1 MKSASVEQ
9 GSGNTAGN
17 ANPFL
22 PMGASYRAAIIGYL
36 VLYHLI
42 FPAFAVGDTAGPLI
56 AFRLLSE
63 ALFVVLS
70 VLPFILLRQE
80 GGWLHPLM
88 LPAVLAVAKEVFK
101 NPMAL
106 INPIASPMVYLGAKT
121 YSPANSLRLSDMELD
136 LTRIGLTLTFCLAL
150 VVYYAAY
157 FGSRRFQWP
166 RLPLSRGRNVA
177 TVSLIVIAV
186 SALTAMALFQM
197 QGGLS
202 RYLVAMRGG
211 RVALFAE
218 IGPVLEVITFSTT
231 ALLIWFAYER
241 RPFLNPWFIGSLLLS
256 LGLTLVATGSRSET
270 VGPAVMLMLLWWQR
284 TGRVRLAPIFVLV
297 VFAYAVLGGFGAIRQ
312 NYASNSVD
320 WSVIQSGDISEWYSS
335 ATSETQKRDN
345 EEADLAA
352 FAGANQ
358 YGLLWGRT
366 YTYSV
371 SFWIPRGIWPDKP
384 RSADA
389 YNMWV
394 NFAGHGIDENLP
406 RAGEGKFW
414 GIPVGQVA
422 EAYWNFHLIG
432 VVIISILMGLYA
444 RSLTAL
450 AQQYA
455 WIPAIIPVVAMM
467 SQFSGTSKT
476 FVALLRDIAFLVP
489 FLWAIGILAL
499 GHRAIVR
506 RQNGAPARALST
518 HSLSSRE

>member
-1 MKSASVEQ
+1 MMSVPREPASA
-9 GSGNTAGN
+9 NTASGS
-17 ANPFL
+17 NPFL
-22 PMGASYRAAIIGYL
+22 PMAGPYRAAIVGYL
-36 VLYHLI
+36 ILYHFL
-42 FPAFAVGDTAGPLI
+42 FPAFAVGDNAGPLI

-63 ALFVVLS
+63 ALFVGLS

-88 LPAVLAVAKEVFK
+88 LPTVLTVAKEIFK
-101 NPMAL
+101 NSMAL
-106 INPIASPMVYLGAKT
+106 INPIGSPMTYLGAKT
-121 YSPANSLRLSDMELD
+121 YSPATSLRLSDMELD
-136 LTRIGLTLTFCLAL
+136 LTRIGLTLTYCFAL
-150 VVYYAAY
+150 VVFYAAY
-157 FGSRRFQWP
+157 FASRRLRWP
-166 RLPLSRGRNVA
+166 QLPLARGRNVA
-177 TVSLIVIAV
+177 AVSLMVIAV
-186 SALTAMALFQM
+186 SALTAMVLFQV

-202 RYLVAMRGG
+202 RYLVNMRGG

-241 RPFLNPWFIGSLLLS
+241 RPFANPWFVGSLLLS
-256 LGLTLVATGSRSET
+256 LGLTLVATGSRSDT
-270 VGPAVMLMLLWWQR
+270 VGPAVMLMLLWWWK
-284 TGRVRLAPIFVLV
+284 TGRVRLAPILVLV

-320 WSVIQSGDISEWYSS
+320 WSVIKSGDLSEWYAS
-335 ATSETQKRDN
+335 ATTETQKRDD
-345 EEADLAA
+345 EEANLAA

-366 YTYSV
+366 YVYSV

-394 NFAGHGIDENLP
+394 NFAGHDISENLP
-406 RAGEGKFW
+406 RAGEGRFW

-432 VVIISILMGLYA
+432 VAIVSILMGLYA

-455 WIPAIIPVVAMM
+455 WIPAIIPIVVMM
-467 SQFSGTSKT
+467 SLFQGTSKT
-476 FVALLRDIAFLVP
+476 FVGLLRDIAFLIP
-489 FLWAIGILAL
+489 FLWAMGVLVLGRRIG
-499 GHRAIVR
+499 VR
-506 RQNGAPARALST
+506 GRSSAPNLTASAQSPLP
-518 HSLSSRE
+518 